1 MGIRPQGRILLLVLA
16 AGLLALTAA
25 ACGGSSDSSDTTA
38 STGGGASLSGEIAG
52 AGSSAQQAAQEA
64 WIAGFQSANPDV
76 SIAYDPVGSGG
87 GREQF
92 VAGGT
97 AYGGSDSALA
107 DEELTGAQ
115 QRCGGENN
123 LVEVPAYVSP
133 IAVIYNLPDV
143 TSLKLDPETLANIFA
158 QKITKWNDPAIVA
171 TNQDV
176 TLPDTNITPVNRSDE
191 SGTTENFTDYLSQA
205 APSVWTFEV
214 SGDWPVKGGEAAEG
228 TSGVVDAVKNGEG
241 TIGYA
246 DASQAGDLGVAEIQ
260 VGTEFVAPTAG
271 GRGKDLRRVGPE
283 RRPRRERLHLQAEP
297 HARRDRHLSN
307 RARLVPLGLHAVRRR
322 EDGGDREG
330 LLQLRDQ
337 RGRPAD
343 GGPGGRF
350 GAAQRCHAREDPTG
364 RGCDRRLVG
373 RRRVDGSKRKHGQ
386 GHPPFPGG

>member
-16 AGLLALTAA
+16 SALFALAAA
-25 ACGGSSDSSDTTA
+25 ACGNSDSSSTNS
-38 STGGGASLSGEIAG
+38 STGGGGSLSGEIAG

-143 TSLKLDPETLANIFA
+143 AGLKLDPETLASIFA
-158 QKITKWNDPAIVA
+158 QKITKWNDPAIAA
-171 TNQDV
+171 TNEGV

-205 APSVWTFEV
+205 APGVWTFEV

-246 DASQAGDLGVAEIQ
+246 DASQAGDLGVAEVQ
-260 VGTEFVAPTAG
+260 VGTEFVGPTAEAAAKIFDESEPSGDPGENVFTFKLNRTPDAPTPI
-271 GRGKDLRRVGPE
+271 RSCS
-283 RRPRRERLHLQAEP
+283 PRTSWA
-297 HARRDRHLSN
+297 ARSTTT
-307 RARLVPLGLHAVRRR
+307 RRR
-322 EDGGDREG
+322 
-330 LLQLRDQ
+330 
-337 RGRPAD
+337 
-343 GGPGGRF
+343 
-350 GAAQRCHAREDPTG
+350 
-364 RGCDRRLVG
+364 RR
-373 RRRVDGSKRKHGQ
+373 S
-386 GHPPFPGG
+386 